1 MARTPIGK
9 GRPGGGDAPALWE
22 SEAVVSDVM
31 GQLIEFW
38 GFKRNTG
45 RIWTILYLSPVP
57 LTAQDLRRLLGLSS
71 GAVSMMLTE
80 LARWGV
86 VRKVWVHG
94 ERRDHF
100 AAEVHLWR
108 MITRV
113 LSEREKAQIVA
124 VSEACEE
131 ALQFLETKR
140 RAPDPRERQ
149 RAELQI
155 ERIRILYDLVRLAK
169 RLLEGLLATAKLD
182 AGPLT
187 AFLLGSS
194 RAKR

>member
-1 MARTPIGK
+1 MPPTPNRKRANRDEAR
-9 GRPGGGDAPALWE
+9 ALWP
-22 SEAVVSDVM
+22 SEAIVSDVM
-31 GQLIEFW
+31 GRLIEFW

-45 RIWTILYLSPVP
+45 RIWTVLYLSPVP

-71 GAVSMMLTE
+71 GAVSMMLAE

-94 ERRDHF
+94 DRRDHF
-100 AAEVHLWR
+100 AAEVQLWR
-108 MITRV
+108 MISRV

-124 VSEACEE
+124 VAEACEE
-131 ALQFLETKR
+131 ALRFLETKR
-140 RAPDPRERQ
+140 RASDSKDRQ

-182 AGPLT
+182 AGPLA
-187 AFLLGSS
+187 AFLLGSARS
-194 RAKR
+194 TR